1 MGIVKNT
8 DSLLAFSLITV
19 LKKDQTLRLCVVYR
33 KLNKITGSGRI
44 NAKSGRYVCQTV
56 NSKIFH
62 EDWFVE
68 WILENCDGEDSKKY
82 TAFSY
87 PLGNIVW
94 TLSFGLTGVP
104 MAFTKL
110 MRKLTWGR
118 QDIVYISTACF
129 IPLLMNTSVAF
140 NLCCKPSLNLD
151 WKLYFQRHLF
161 HSKRSLVFG
170 YLIRQGNIMPEPIFV
185 KTILTISLPYTK
197 CQVHSLLGLNQFL

>member
-1 MGIVKNT
+1 MGIVENT

-118 QDIVYISTACF
+118 QDIVSYFNGMFHTTLDEHISGIQSMLQTIIKFGLKVILSKTFVSFKEVTCF
-129 IPLLMNTSVAF
+129 
-140 NLCCKPSLNLD
+140 
-151 WKLYFQRHLF
+151 W
-161 HSKRSLVFG
+161 
-170 YLIRQGNIMPEPIFV
+170 
-185 KTILTISLPYTK
+185 ISDK
-197 CQVHSLLGLNQFL
+197 AG